1 MKEKDVTVTKSIK
14 QIRRELK
21 ESKDTHLQNME
32 KVLSDEQISL
42 LVNAINN
49 ERQMK
54 LLEEE

>member
-1 MKEKDVTVTKSIK
+1 MTKSIK

-21 ESKDTHLQNME
+21 ESNDTHLQNME
-32 KVLSDEQISL
+32 RVLDDKQMAL

-49 ERQMK
+49 QRQIE

>member
-1 MKEKDVTVTKSIK
+1 MTKSIK
-14 QIRRELK
+14 QVRKELQ
-21 ESKDTHLQNME
+21 ESSDTHLQNME
-32 KVLSDEQISL
+32 KVLSDEQIAL

>member
-1 MKEKDVTVTKSIK
+1 MKEKDVTVAKSIK

-21 ESKDTHLQNME
+21 ESNDTHLQNME
-32 KVLSDEQISL
+32 KVLNDKQISL

-49 ERQMK
+49 ERQLK

>member
-1 MKEKDVTVTKSIK
+1 MTKSIK

-32 KVLSDEQISL
+32 KVLNDEQISL
-42 LVNAINN
+42 LVNAVNN

>member
-21 ESKDTHLQNME
+21 ESNDTHLQNME
-32 KVLSDEQISL
+32 KVLNDKQISF
-42 LVNAINN
+42 LVNVINN
-49 ERQMK
+49 ERQLK

>member
-21 ESKDTHLQNME
+21 ESNDTHLQNME
-32 KVLSDEQISL
+32 KVLSDEQIAL
-42 LVNAINN
+42 LVNVINN

>member
-1 MKEKDVTVTKSIK
+1 MSKSIK

-21 ESKDTHLQNME
+21 ESNDEHLQNME
-32 KVLSDEQISL
+32 KVLNDKQISL

>member
-21 ESKDTHLQNME
+21 ESNDTHLQNME
-32 KVLSDEQISL
+32 KVLNDKQISL

-49 ERQMK
+49 ERQLK

>member
-21 ESKDTHLQNME
+21 ESNDTHLQNME
-32 KVLSDEQISL
+32 KVLNDEQIAL
-42 LVNAINN
+42 LVNVINN

>member
-1 MKEKDVTVTKSIK
+1 MTKSIK
-14 QIRRELK
+14 QIRKELQ
-21 ESKDTHLQNME
+21 ESSDTHLQNME

-42 LVNAINN
+42 LVNAVNN